1 MIYRSDM
8 KKYNNF
14 EITKILKTMIILYDT
29 REQQN
34 AALKRRLEG
43 FTCPSL
49 RHKLNFGDYSVAF
62 VDENKDMVFCD
73 SLVAVER
80 KMSLDELCNCFTKG
94 RSRFERE
101 FIRAKENNAKVHL
114 LIENGS
120 YEKIFAE
127 KYRSKLNPNALIAS
141 CLAWAERY
149 NLQLHF
155 CKPDTTPL
163 LIEKI
168 LYYWLKNYLENLE
181 AEDAGT

>member
-1 MIYRSDM
+1 MICHSDM

-14 EITKILKTMIILYDT
+14 EVARMLKTMIILYDT

-43 FTCPSL
+43 FTCSSL

-62 VDENKDMVFCD
+62 VDDNMDMVFCD
-73 SLVAVER
+73 GLVAVER

-94 RSRFERE
+94 RARFERE

-120 YEKIFAE
+120 YEKILAE

-141 CLAWAERY
+141 YLAWAERY

-155 CKPDTTPL
+155 CKADTTPV

-181 AEDAGT
+181 VEDA